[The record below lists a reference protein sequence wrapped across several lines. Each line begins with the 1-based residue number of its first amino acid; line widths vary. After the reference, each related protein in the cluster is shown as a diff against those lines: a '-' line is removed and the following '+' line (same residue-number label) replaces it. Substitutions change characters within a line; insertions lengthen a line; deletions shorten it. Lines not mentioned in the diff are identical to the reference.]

1 LKAVY
6 HILVS
11 SAETVAFITGFNWVQ
26 PAPPYLE
33 AFLSYE
39 SELLINI
46 AAIAAIAAA
55 DNTPGQGAASER
67 TRLGFLRLD
76 RLDINVIIG
85 TGGIELSKE
94 GLAFALANT
103 RIARIARRRIA
114 IFPGKSIIIEVKRR
128 RRARRTRRSR
138 RMIMRRRSDWRGS
151 NDSGN
156 GNGNRSNSFCE
167 ASVHDRRGA

>member
-39 SELLINI
+39 SELLIRFDTEF
-46 AAIAAIAAA
+46 IAAA
-55 DNTPGQGAASER
+55 DSTPGQGGASER
-67 TRLGFLRLD
+67 TRLGFLRRD
-76 RLDINVIIG
+76 RLDINVIPG

-94 GLAFALANT
+94 GLALALANT

-114 IFPGKSIIIEVKRR
+114 ILPGKSIIIEVKRR

-138 RMIMRRRSDWRGS
+138 RMIMRRRSDWRGN

-156 GNGNRSNSFCE
+156 GNGNRSSSFCE